1 MSRCICFVLVILAV
15 GCSTPQV
22 KEASFA
28 PAPRTDSD
36 STNPCLPTETAFNC
50 VKVVE
55 VYDGDSIF
63 VDLPNQHPLFGKR
76 MGVRVFGIDTPELRT
91 KNSCEKKKA
100 EEAKAVLTAL
110 LGKAERVDIVNV
122 QKDKYFRILGTIVA
136 DGRSIA
142 DELIKRG
149 LAYPYHGEKKL
160 KRNWCK

>member
-1 MSRCICFVLVILAV
+1 MNRSIYFVLVMFAA

-28 PAPRTDSD
+28 PAPRTDSG
-36 STNPCLPTETAFNC
+36 SPNPCLPTETAFNC

-63 VDLPNQHPLFGKR
+63 VDLPDQHPLFGKR
-76 MGVRVFGIDTPELRT
+76 MGVRVFGIDTPEMRT
-91 KNSCEKKKA
+91 KNACEKKKA

-122 QKDKYFRILGTIVA
+122 QKDKYFRILGTIFV
-136 DGRSIA
+136 DGRPVA
-142 DELIKRG
+142 DELIKKG
-149 LAYPYHGEKKL
+149 LAYPYHGEKKP